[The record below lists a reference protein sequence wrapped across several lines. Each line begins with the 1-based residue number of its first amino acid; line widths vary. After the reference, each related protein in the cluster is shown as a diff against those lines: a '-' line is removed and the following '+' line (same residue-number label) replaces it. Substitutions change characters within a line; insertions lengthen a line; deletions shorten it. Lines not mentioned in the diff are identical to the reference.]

1 MNTGLSMYTG
11 FLFLYFRLRKNE
23 TAAILCSSLLNYF
36 DRKDCMADM
45 DTANL
50 LTYVNVITWGI
61 CLCIGYVLKV
71 TVKKFPN
78 RFVPLTMMLL
88 GIIVNLLIYRE
99 FSAENIFSGMIS
111 GILSTGSYEI
121 LQNIINK
128 TGSDS

>member
-1 MNTGLSMYTG
+1 
-11 FLFLYFRLRKNE
+11 
-23 TAAILCSSLLNYF
+23 
-36 DRKDCMADM
+36 MADM

-121 LQNIINK
+121 LQNMINK